1 MMHPSYFETR
11 FRVGALPDT
20 WPEAFAIVTAYATTG
35 ERWSDAANASA
46 NRHLVDRV
54 VRSGLW
60 HWPITGYSP
69 TTGHAEPGWG
79 IELDWES
86 ACGWGGD
93 FLQDAIYFV
102 AGDELFVSHCDTS
115 RGLIS
120 VGPFRERLDLTH
132 RD

>member
-1 MMHPSYFETR
+1 
-11 FRVGALPDT
+11 
-20 WPEAFAIVTAYATTG
+20 VTAYATTG

-60 HWPITGYSP
+60 HWPITGSSP

-79 IELDWES
+79 SELDGES
-86 ACGWGGD
+86 AGGWGGD